1 MAGLYSLGKRT
12 LVLTAALAG
21 LAVAGGAQAQSM
33 NANSG
38 SYNAG
43 YNRTA
48 DQENQAV
55 NTSMRDA
62 NGNLVIVDGIIQAG
76 DDQSVLSHSG
86 ATGAFD
92 VVGGVG
98 ALGSSSAIGD
108 NITVVSPSSGD
119 TTSTSSSQDNS
130 SNISTSG
137 SLNGGVGNGQ

>member
-1 MAGLYSLGKRT
+1 MARHHYLGKRT
-12 LVLTAALAG
+12 LVLTVVLAG

-33 NANSG
+33 NANSA

-62 NGNLVIVDGIIQAG
+62 NGNLVIVDGIIEAG

-98 ALGSSSAIGD
+98 ALGSSSGIGD
-108 NITVVSPSSGD
+108 NITVVSPSSGGN
-119 TTSTSSSQDNS
+119 TNS
-130 SNISTSG
+130 NQSNNSNVRASG